1 MYCTKDSVV
10 ASIPPATL
18 QIGVASGAGWIE
30 KVNQEV
36 VVMAIVLVSY
46 LLSTSGRREAPG
58 LQYVVSCIRFGT
70 S

>member
-10 ASIPPATL
+10 ASSPPATL

-30 KVNQEV
+30 EVNQEV

-46 LLSTSGRREAPG
+46 LL
-58 LQYVVSCIRFGT
+58 
-70 S
+70 